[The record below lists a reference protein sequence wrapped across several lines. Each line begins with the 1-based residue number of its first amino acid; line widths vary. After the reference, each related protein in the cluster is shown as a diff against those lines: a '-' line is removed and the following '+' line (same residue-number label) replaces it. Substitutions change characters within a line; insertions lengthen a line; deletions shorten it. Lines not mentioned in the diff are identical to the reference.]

1 MEFLTAHRKAELAA
15 RRATPWLKID
25 MSALLAVLFAL
36 LYLLMAPI
44 VFYPDLPRD
53 SADQPTLANAQMLPG
68 AAREDA
74 IIVTVT
80 RDGRIFLPDSE
91 PVSLEALPSRIH
103 EAVGRASSHHVY
115 LKADERAKYSDVEA
129 VVAKI
134 GEAGIKNVSLLAW
147 QGTPR

>member
-44 VFYPDLPRD
+44 VFYPDLPRHL
-53 SADQPTLANAQMLPG
+53 ANQPTLANAQPLPG
-68 AAREDA
+68 ASREDA
-74 IIVTVT
+74 IIITVT

-103 EAVGRASSHHVY
+103 EAVGKTSSHHVY
-115 LKADERAKYSDVEA
+115 LNADERAKYSDVEA

-147 QGTPR
+147 QATPR